1 MAYPL
6 TDVLADP
13 QRAARDLE
21 HDGIVY
27 GVRAACGRTT
37 EHGAAV
43 LEMTLEPQ
51 PGLRAEGYLPERIRI
66 VVLRDE
72 RAFTYVLSGRGR
84 NFKHRN
90 PAPSRSLCLFYDED
104 VPDLRWRPE
113 DGLGEFV
120 TIVRR
125 HLVFEEFWRRTGR
138 WPCEDAPHG
147 PAIGGV
153 HPIITAET
161 RAIARRWARS
171 VA

>member
-66 VVLRDE
+66 VVRGQAGWSD
-72 RAFTYVLSGRGR
+72 AASPATVLGR
-84 NFKHRN
+84 
-90 PAPSRSLCLFYDED
+90 
-104 VPDLRWRPE
+104 
-113 DGLGEFV
+113 
-120 TIVRR
+120 
-125 HLVFEEFWRRTGR
+125 
-138 WPCEDAPHG
+138 
-147 PAIGGV
+147 
-153 HPIITAET
+153 
-161 RAIARRWARS
+161 
-171 VA
+171 